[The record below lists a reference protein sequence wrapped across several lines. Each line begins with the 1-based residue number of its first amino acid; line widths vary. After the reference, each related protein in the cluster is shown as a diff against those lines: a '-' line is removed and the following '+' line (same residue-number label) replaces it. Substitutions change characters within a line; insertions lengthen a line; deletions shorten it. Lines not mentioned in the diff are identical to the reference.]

1 MTHSCQ
7 KSACCTSDVC
17 FVFHA
22 LHAPLH
28 DDSAP
33 LQRIPSFRD
42 ALQLLADVITFAVA
56 EQESAK
62 WHVLQFKSLAK
73 SQWDWTGAALR
84 YLRSIAAT
92 EAQMQW
98 QPQQYQQATQAA
110 VGFLRVICP
119 PAVFLL
125 KAEHEQFLWQVVLAA
140 VCVLQFAHADCCT
153 QLTAIA

>member
-1 MTHSCQ
+1 M
-7 KSACCTSDVC
+7 
-17 FVFHA
+17 FHA

-28 DDSAP
+28 DDSAQ

-42 ALQLLADVITFAVA
+42 ALQVVADGITFAVA
-56 EQESAK
+56 EQESAG

-73 SQWDWTGAALR
+73 SQQDWTGAALR

-125 KAEHEQFLWQVVLAA
+125 EAEHEQFLASCPCCCMCAPTCACKLLYTAYSNCMSPPAQVY
-140 VCVLQFAHADCCT
+140 
-153 QLTAIA
+153 TAYGQQCF